1 MKKISLCVIAL
12 IICIGMLSAPAIKA
26 AAAPT
31 PTPVATGKSVEE
43 QLYEYYTVLAQQ
55 EQAKGNAKA
64 ADDARKK
71 AQEYAAIVNAQKNGN
86 YKPGIIATPRKSVL
100 DTATSYYD
108 TGNGWSSSLDGMTFK
123 HNKTGEI
130 YYSYKGLTT
139 DYPDFGKFIYTG
151 DTCKV
156 MVCACCERLKRYG
169 ILTYENA
176 CDKMKAEGYSLRSA
190 DKRALIQWVDP
201 NVTQVRFTHN
211 AMICVFE
218 RDYSLTPYA
227 TPSEFY
233 NDSYLYTPTPSATPY
248 PYDSNERIYA
258 TPTPTATVTPV
269 YTPTATPYSV
279 QDAERY
285 RVN

>member
-1 MKKISLCVIAL
+1 MKKVCLCAIVL
-12 IICIGMLSAPAIKA
+12 ILFTGIFVMQPVNAN
-26 AAAPT
+26 AAPT
-31 PTPVATGKSVEE
+31 PTPSAQGKSVEE

-55 EQAKGNAKA
+55 ERAKGNTKA
-64 ADDARKK
+64 ASEAAKK
-71 AQEYAAIVNAQKNGN
+71 AEEYAAIVNAQKNGN
-86 YKPGIIATPRKSVL
+86 FKPGAIATPRKSVL
-100 DTATSYYD
+100 DVATSYYD
-108 TGNGWSSSLDGMTFK
+108 MGNGWSSSLDGMTFK

-139 DYPDFGKFIYTG
+139 DYPDFGKFLYTG

-176 CDKMKAEGYSLRSA
+176 CEKMKAEGYSLRSA

-227 TPSEFY
+227 TPADYY
-233 NDSYLYTPTPSATPY
+233 NNSYLYTPTPSATPY
-248 PYDSNERIYA
+248 DYYERTDA

-285 RVN
+285 RVA